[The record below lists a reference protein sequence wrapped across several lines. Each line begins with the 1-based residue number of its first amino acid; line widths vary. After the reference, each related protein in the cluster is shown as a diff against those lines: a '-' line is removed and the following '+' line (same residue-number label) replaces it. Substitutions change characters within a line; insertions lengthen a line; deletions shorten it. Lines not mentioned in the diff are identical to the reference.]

1 MRRSLQKW
9 ITFACGQFL
18 SLFLKSGTNWFYG
31 PNFAVKHEVKLHAAG
46 KWIIVRWG
54 EKSKIDNQIFIYW
67 YFSSFGDTREKM
79 CFLLSALR
87 MRSPLSE
94 VLLANCKTTTTT
106 TSKTFRLKFE
116 WRDENF
122 PATEKNI
129 FTVNIGNEVKRQFS
143 EWTTQINS
151 DCNVKRAHKWFKK
164 NPSPII
170 SLTFIIHEVFLLSG
184 KRRQKRRSLFRNIR
198 ITVHRGEIV

>member
-151 DCNVKRAHKWFKK
+151 DCNVKRTITGAQMVKK

-170 SLTFIIHEVFLLSG
+170 SLTFIMHEEVFFYYRKNGG
-184 KRRQKRRSLFRNIR
+184 KNAAHFFE
-198 ITVHRGEIV
+198 TFV